1 MSQNLFSFLITH
13 IKQQQNNVST
23 KVSCG
28 LVSATFF
35 YQLYNINEDEDKKEL
50 KLLILHFYNS

>member
-13 IKQQQNNVST
+13 IKQQNSVST
-23 KVSCG
+23 KVLCG
-28 LVSATFF
+28 LVSTTFF